1 MLAGA
6 AKRDVIIRSLNGI
19 GNVMNLRME
28 PHEAYDKLLW
38 GIQAVEQDDGEVR
51 FEQQII
57 RVADLS
63 IR

>member
-1 MLAGA
+1 MFAGPDT
-6 AKRDVIIRSLNGI
+6 RDQVVNSLNGI

-38 GIQAVEQDDGEVR
+38 GIQTIEQDNGEVR
-51 FEQQII
+51 LEQHIV